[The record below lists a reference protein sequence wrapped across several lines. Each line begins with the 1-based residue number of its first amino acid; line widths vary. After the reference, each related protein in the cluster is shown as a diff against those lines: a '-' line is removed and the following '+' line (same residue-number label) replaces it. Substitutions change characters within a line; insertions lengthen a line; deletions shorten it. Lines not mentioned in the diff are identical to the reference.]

1 MTIEQERKYELFK
14 KEQRIKTLKYKL
26 VDTDYIDNKLTEA
39 LAIKEVTGDNSKL
52 IEVYNQYKD
61 ILEQREEMRA
71 EINKIEEELSS
82 EN

>member
-1 MTIEQERKYELFK
+1 MLTEKQKLWVKRDK
-14 KEQRIKTLKYKL
+14 IKQLLAKR
-26 VDTDYIDNKLTEA
+26 DYIDNKLTEA
-39 LAIKEVTGDNSKL
+39 LAIKEITGDNTKL
-52 IEVYNQYKD
+52 VEVYNQYKD